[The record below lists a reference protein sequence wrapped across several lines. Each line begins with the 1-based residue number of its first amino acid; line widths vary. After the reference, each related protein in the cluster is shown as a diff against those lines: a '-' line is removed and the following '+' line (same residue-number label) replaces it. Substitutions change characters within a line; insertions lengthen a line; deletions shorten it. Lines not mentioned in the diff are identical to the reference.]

1 MSLDMLAMPRLDGG
15 RFLLVD
21 YLPTYAAVLF
31 LVILI
36 WAGAPGPDIDFDS
49 AWRSAANLGVGE
61 AILITIAITLMA
73 AVTHPLQLA
82 MMRILEGGWPA
93 WARPL
98 TVLSQAIQ
106 QRRRDQLAAR
116 GELPED
122 PAETLSEEQIQAA
135 GLAGTRLRRMF
146 PPPDLTRPTALGNAL
161 AAMEVTAGEPYGFD
175 AVVAWPRL
183 YPVLGERMRI
193 IIDDRRNT
201 LDSAARMSATMA
213 VTTVI
218 SALALAQS
226 GWWLLLSLI
235 PLALARIAYI
245 GAVRAATAYGETVRT
260 AFDLHRF
267 DLLTALRLP
276 LPEDPET
283 ERRNN
288 TQLCDSWRQGIPAK
302 LGYCHPEPGP
312 WLGGRASGKRY

>member
-1 MSLDMLAMPRLDGG
+1 MLATPRLDGG

-31 LVILI
+31 LVVLV
-36 WAGAPGPDIDFDS
+36 WAGAPGPEIDFNN
-49 AWRSAANLGVGE
+49 AWRSAADLGVGE
-61 AILITIAITLMA
+61 AILIAITITLIA
-73 AVTHPLQLA
+73 ALTHPLQLA
-82 MMRILEGGWPA
+82 IMRILEGGWPA

-98 TVLSQAIQ
+98 TALSRTIQ
-106 QRRRDQLAAR
+106 KRHRAQLAAR
-116 GELPED
+116 EELPED
-122 PAETLSEEQIQAA
+122 PAATISEQQIQAA

-146 PPPDLTRPTALGNAL
+146 PPPDLLRPTTLGNAL
-161 AAMEVTAGEPYGFD
+161 TAMEATAGEPYGFD

-193 IIDDRRNT
+193 IVNDRRNT
-201 LDSAARMSATMA
+201 LDSAARISATMA

-218 SALALAQS
+218 SALALARS

-245 GAVRAATAYGETVRT
+245 GAVRAATAYGEAVRT

-267 DLLTALRLP
+267 DLLTALHLP

-283 ERRNN
+283 ERRGN
-288 TQLCDSWRQGIPAK
+288 TQLCDSWRQGAPTK
-302 LGYCHPEPGP
+302 SKYCHREPGITNE
-312 WLGGRASGKRY
+312 